1 MNSWA
6 RHRARARVAAGVSS
20 DPLRMQRRN
29 HIEQQKQLVE
39 AKRKEVR
46 AQKGAAAAADSLTCA
61 HLDDV
66 LKVCPPPPRPSH
78 RPSISCMIPTC

>member
-1 MNSWA
+1 MLSEA
-6 RHRARARVAAGVSS
+6 VVRAV
-20 DPLRMQRRN
+20 QRRN

-46 AQKGAAAAADSLTCA
+46 AHKGAAAAADSLTCA

-66 LKVCPPPPRPSH
+66 LKARTPPSPLGYALALH
-78 RPSISCMIPTC
+78 A